1 VIRSDIVAGGLSGS
15 QQAAAAAASGQAS
28 CSTDTAVPVQRA
40 TSGYFDDVLT
50 QNTAPS
56 NNVSFKTAASV
67 KGAADKWKSKSKK
80 R

>member
-1 VIRSDIVAGGLSGS
+1 M
-15 QQAAAAAASGQAS
+15 
-28 CSTDTAVPVQRA
+28 PVQGA

-56 NNVSFKTAASV
+56 NNVSLKTAASV
-67 KGAADKWKSKSKK
+67 KSAADKWKSKSKK